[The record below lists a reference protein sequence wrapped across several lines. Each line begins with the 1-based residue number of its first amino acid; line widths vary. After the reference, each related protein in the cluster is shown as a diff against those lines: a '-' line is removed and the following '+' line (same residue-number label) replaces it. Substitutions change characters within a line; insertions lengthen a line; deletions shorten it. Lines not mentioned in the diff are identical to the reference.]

1 MLKEML
7 QYQKMDASLVKIEHE
22 LENSESK
29 RMVNQMVEQVRAAQ
43 NKLVSIE
50 RSASQ
55 LIADYEKIKQ
65 EFEAASRNLDKAKNM
80 DYSTLSEAGLRDS
93 STKINQQ
100 IATMLSLNKEITRL
114 SKRIVSTLNE
124 FESTKQSGVLAKKK
138 YNESMA
144 RYDKFAS
151 DKTQKIETIR
161 AELNKLE
168 KLIDPKMLE
177 RYKVM
182 RKEHKFPIFVPLV
195 NNACGVCAMQL
206 PNARLDLLKKNRVL
220 ECENCH
226 RMIYLQDAD

>member
-7 QYQKMDASLVKIEHE
+7 QYQKMDASLVKIEQE

-29 RMVNQMVEQVRAAQ
+29 RVVNQMVEQVRSAQ

-55 LIADYEKIKQ
+55 LIADYEKLKQ
-65 EFEAASRNLDKAKNM
+65 EFEEASRKLDNAKNV
-80 DYSTLSEAGLRDS
+80 DYSAMSESALRDS

-100 IATMLSLNKEITRL
+100 IASMLSLNKEITRL

-124 FESTKQSGVLAKKK
+124 FETTKQSGVLAKKK

-144 RYDKFAS
+144 KYDKFAS
-151 DKTQKIETIR
+151 DKTHKIEEIK
-161 AELNKLE
+161 AELKKLE
-168 KLIDPKMLE
+168 QQIDPKMLE

-195 NNACGVCAMQL
+195 NNCCGVCAMQL

-226 RMIYLQDAD
+226 RMIYIHDAD